1 MNKATN
7 HPAELDAPQQGV
19 DEQITA
25 KQDSGNGEE
34 SLVGASRLLGSLLR
48 GIPTLVILGLLT
60 SLALWGHNHDWQAPK
75 FSELIGNQEIQ
86 GVLWCDDHGVPEAE
100 CISCNAEL
108 MPKAEL
114 HGWCAEH
121 GVQECVLHHPQVAQL
136 SEDSVFDPTD
146 FERAARALAVRERTK
161 NDSAC
166 NMHLRR
172 IQFTSIAAVD
182 LAGIDINLVDRGP
195 VIETIKT
202 TGEIVYDPTRVA
214 QLSSRAKGTIWSVN
228 KNVGDQVKQGDVL
241 ALVDAAEVGQLK
253 SQLLKAKTQF
263 DLDTKTFQRFSKLG
277 GDIIPEQKIQEAKA
291 AKSDSEF
298 QLESTVQALA
308 NLGLLIDFDTIVD
321 QPIVEVRANLRLLG
335 IPAAIVESLDASRTS
350 TNLIPVVSPR
360 DGIVVMRN
368 AVAGEVVETGKSLFT
383 VANTKQMWLLLNVRL
398 EEAERVTLGQK
409 IVFHLDGSQREAT
422 GSVTW
427 ISTEVDSETR
437 TVRVRGELANPSGR
451 LRNET
456 FGAGEIVLRE
466 EDDAIIVPSEAIHWE
481 GCCHVAF
488 VRGKDYF
495 KEGSY
500 KVFHTRSIRPGV
512 KMGKNTE
519 VIAGLL
525 PGEVIVTVGS
535 GILRAELLKGNLGA
549 G

>member
-1 MNKATN
+1 
-7 HPAELDAPQQGV
+7 
-19 DEQITA
+19 
-25 KQDSGNGEE
+25 
-34 SLVGASRLLGSLLR
+34 
-48 GIPTLVILGLLT
+48 
-60 SLALWGHNHDWQAPK
+60 
-75 FSELIGNQEIQ
+75 
-86 GVLWCDDHGVPEAE
+86 
-100 CISCNAEL
+100 
-108 MPKAEL
+108 
-114 HGWCAEH
+114 
-121 GVQECVLHHPQVAQL
+121 
-136 SEDSVFDPTD
+136 
-146 FERAARALAVRERTK
+146 
-161 NDSAC
+161 
-166 NMHLRR
+166 MHLRR
-172 IQFTSIAAVD
+172 IQFTSIAAVN
-182 LAGIDINLVDRGP
+182 LVGIDINLVDRGP

-214 QLSSRAKGTIWSVN
+214 HLSSRAKGAIWAVN

-253 SQLLKAKTQF
+253 SQLLKAKTQL
-263 DLDTKTFQRFSKLG
+263 DLATKTFQRFSKLG

-291 AKSDSEF
+291 AQSDSEF

-308 NLGLLIDFDTIVD
+308 NLGLLIDFDTIVG
-321 QPIVEVRANLRLLG
+321 QPLSAVRANLRLLG
-335 IPAAIVESLDASRTS
+335 IPTEIAESLDASRTS

-360 DGIVVMRN
+360 DGVVVMRN

-409 IVFHLDGSQREAT
+409 IVFHPDGSQRKAT
-422 GSVTW
+422 GNVTW

-437 TVRVRGELANPSGR
+437 TVRVRGELANVNGR

-466 EDDAIIVPSEAIHWE
+466 AEDAIIVPSDAIHWE

-488 VRGKDYF
+488 VRDKDYF

-500 KVFHTRSIRPGV
+500 KVFHTRSVRPGV
-512 KMGKNTE
+512 KMGTNTE

-525 PGEVIVTVGS
+525 PGEVIVTAGS

>member
-1 MNKATN
+1 MNEVTN
-7 HPAELDAPQQGV
+7 NSSELDPPQQGG
-19 DEQITA
+19 EQPTA
-25 KQDSGNGEE
+25 IQDSEQSKE
-34 SLVGASRLLGSLLR
+34 SLAVGGLLRSLLR

-60 SLALWGHNHDWQAPK
+60 VMALWGHHHDWQVPK
-75 FSELIGNQEIQ
+75 FSELVGNQEIQ
-86 GVLWCDDHGVPEAE
+86 GVLWCDDHGVPEAD

-108 MPKAEL
+108 MPKKEL
-114 HGWCAEH
+114 YGWCAEH

-136 SEDSVFDPTD
+136 SADTVFDPTD
-146 FERAARALAVRERTK
+146 FERAARALAVRGRTK

-182 LAGIDINLVDRGP
+182 LVGIDINLVDRGP

-214 QLSSRAKGTIWSVN
+214 HLSSRAKGTIWDVK

-253 SQLLKAKTQF
+253 SQLLKAKTQL
-263 DLDTKTFQRFSKLG
+263 DLNTKTFQRFSKLG

-291 AKSDSEF
+291 AKSDAEF

-308 NLGLLIDFDTIVD
+308 NFGLLIDFDTIVG
-321 QPIVEVRANLRLLG
+321 QPIIEVRANLRLLG
-335 IPAAIVESLDASRTS
+335 IPQDIVESLDASRTS
-350 TNLIPVVSPR
+350 TNLIPLVSPR
-360 DGIVVMRN
+360 DGVVVMRN

-398 EEAERVTLGQK
+398 EEAERITLGQK
-409 IVFHLDGSQREAT
+409 IVFRPSGSQREAT

-437 TVRVRGELANPSGR
+437 TVRVRGELANAQGR

-456 FGAGEIVLRE
+456 FGGGEIVLRE
-466 EDDAIIVPSEAIHWE
+466 EDEAIIVPSDAIHWE

-488 VRGKDYF
+488 VRDKDYF

-500 KVFHTRSIRPGV
+500 KVFHTRSVRPGV
-512 KMGKNTE
+512 KVGKNTE

-525 PGEVIVTVGS
+525 PGEVIVTAGS

>member
-1 MNKATN
+1 MNEATN
-7 HPAELDAPQQGV
+7 NNFELDPPQQGG
-19 DEQITA
+19 EQPTA
-25 KQDSGNGEE
+25 IQDSEHSKE
-34 SLVGASRLLGSLLR
+34 SLAVRGLLRSLLR

-60 SLALWGHNHDWQAPK
+60 VLALWGHHHDWQVPK
-75 FSELIGNQEIQ
+75 FSELVGNQEIQ
-86 GVLWCDDHGVPEAE
+86 GVLWCDDHGVPEAD

-108 MPKAEL
+108 MPKKEL
-114 HGWCAEH
+114 YGWCAEH

-136 SEDSVFDPTD
+136 SADTVFDPTD
-146 FERAARALAVRERTK
+146 FERAARALAVRGRTK

-214 QLSSRAKGTIWSVN
+214 HLSSRAKGTIWAVK

-253 SQLLKAKTQF
+253 SQLLKAKTQL
-263 DLDTKTFQRFSKLG
+263 DLNTKTFQRFSKLG

-291 AKSDSEF
+291 AKSDAEF

-308 NLGLLIDFDTIVD
+308 NFGLLIDFDTIVG
-321 QPIVEVRANLRLLG
+321 QPIIEVRANLRLLG
-335 IPAAIVESLDASRTS
+335 IPQDIVESLDASRTS
-350 TNLIPVVSPR
+350 TNLIPLVSPR
-360 DGIVVMRN
+360 DGVVVMRN

-398 EEAERVTLGQK
+398 EEAERITLGQK
-409 IVFHLDGSQREAT
+409 IVFRPSGSQRETT

-437 TVRVRGELANPSGR
+437 TVRVRGELANAQGR

-456 FGAGEIVLRE
+456 FGGGEIVLRE
-466 EDDAIIVPSEAIHWE
+466 EDDAIIVPSDAIHWE

-488 VRGKDYF
+488 VRDKDYF

-500 KVFHTRSIRPGV
+500 KVFHTRSVRPGV
-512 KMGKNTE
+512 KVGKNTE

-525 PGEVIVTVGS
+525 PGEVIVTAGS